1 MPAADW
7 LMMGGL
13 VTLLACL
20 VIDLRWPVNSLWIL
34 GLFLSID
41 LLMQDWGMIALGFG
55 LKRR

>member
-20 VIDLRWPVNSLWIL
+20 VIDLGWPVNSL
-34 GLFLSID
+34 
-41 LLMQDWGMIALGFG
+41 
-55 LKRR
+55 